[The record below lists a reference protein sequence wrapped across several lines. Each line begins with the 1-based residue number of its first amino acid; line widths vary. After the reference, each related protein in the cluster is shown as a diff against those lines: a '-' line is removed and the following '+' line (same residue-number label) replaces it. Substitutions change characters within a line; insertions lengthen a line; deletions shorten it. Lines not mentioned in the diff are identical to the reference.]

1 MNNKK
6 ELIRTARENVQKAPQ
21 PDLAVTLR
29 RLRKAIGLTQAEVAE
44 LLHVDRTSYAYYES
58 GRTQPKNNT
67 LIRIAYLYNISMD
80 ALLGIADLPPAYRE
94 DDKWDSITML

>member
-1 MNNKK
+1 MDNKN
-6 ELIRTARENVQKAPQ
+6 ELIHTAWENAEKAPQ
-21 PDLAVTLR
+21 PNLSVTLR

-67 LIRIAYLYNISMD
+67 LIRIAYLYNISTD
-80 ALLGIADLPPAYRE
+80 ALLGITDLPPAYRE
-94 DDKWDSITML
+94 DDKWKAIAML

>member
-1 MNNKK
+1 MDNKK
-6 ELIRTARENVQKAPQ
+6 EWIHTARENVQKAPQ
-21 PDLAVTLR
+21 PNLSVTLR
-29 RLRKAIGLTQAEVAE
+29 RLRKAIGLTQAEIAE

-80 ALLGIADLPPAYRE
+80 ALLGITDLPRAYRE
-94 DDKWDSITML
+94 DDKWESVTLL